1 MVGNLVKNELKSID
15 VNGNAETV
23 YYVREEDKTLIGVNK
38 AAGSRMTLHVTDSKI
53 ERIVYYDKPAG
64 NMFPDR
70 EVPAEE
76 RLLKGFNWRLASR
89 PLNKD
94 DIFRSTDLQPQ
105 SKEVEE

>member
-1 MVGNLVKNELKSID
+1 
-15 VNGNAETV
+15 
-23 YYVREEDKTLIGVNK
+23 
-38 AAGSRMTLHVTDSKI
+38 
-53 ERIVYYDKPAG
+53 
-64 NMFPDR
+64 MFPDR